1 MSSWTIYGANGS
13 VKAVVKELE
22 LHDEWMAECFLTITV
37 NSATPIDFEV
47 GDYID
52 YRDERYTINYDPSVL
67 KKARRGTY
75 GEGFTYENIK
85 FVAVQ
90 DEVVRC
96 DFNDIVLSDNQMHYT
111 QLPTF
116 PFYCETVDDLLD
128 RIQAN
133 LEDLYPGG
141 WTLISPDLDKD
152 RQRGMC
158 VGREEDFVDAYNR
171 YIGGGTFTYEKTGVA
186 LTADNNTCWDALK
199 WVNEQ
204 FDLNFVVRGR
214 VIIVGTTG
222 AVIGNRFRYGKGEGL
237 YEVEKISDSEQKI
250 ITRLRGYGAET
261 NLPDR
266 YYSERNARPCF
277 YVSELDPAASTP
289 QVISVLIDNNKFNNV
304 FTEIID
310 EVYGSMKIAIGEC
323 EMDGIEFSAGFELV
337 NGEGGCTTRMLIGAT
352 GSVIIA
358 DEEIPTNPQSTIDA
372 LKAAM
377 VLGSKIIFNSGVNK
391 KYVDSRHI
399 TASST
404 GLPDNMSVNRLMLPG
419 FPSKSLAEW
428 VEDHMDNEKVAA
440 IVAEGFTFSEE
451 VNRPYIDS
459 PYKEIYGIRPA
470 SIYFDGTND
479 NDDIHPSIEGMT
491 WEGRN
496 VDEVVDATQ
505 IDDNGVLAEDATE
518 AEKTFTITI
527 PMAGFTLPDLISD
540 DSSIDM
546 KNGMCGARSFKI
558 KSVKKNENER
568 DWDCTCWRTYDDTLK
583 LYFPYI
589 DFQISP
595 HDNFVLT
602 GIELPDSYIDAASEK
617 LFFATVDAL
626 KANHA
631 PRYTFQPRID
641 EIWMKRQDD
650 IAKSSHGAIA
660 SLHDTL
666 KSGDLFSFADEDL
679 GITAQIIIDILTIK
693 ENGNNGIPTYEV
705 TLREEKVVSALDK
718 RLDKITSVVSGVG
731 GGLSGRQYSGMIALE
746 GSELFLSKFYDDVA
760 QGVIGFLKGVWFGTK
775 QWFID
780 GSGNANLYNT
790 TVNGLLKA
798 WNAVINNVRST
809 NYTGD
814 GMMDSGWRITNEYEG
829 NNSKATFDY
838 LYIRKKAIFEELE
851 IRKLSHIGG
860 NFCLSGA
867 SGRVWK
873 VDYFD
878 ASGNVLGYDVHVVPW
893 TLGGRIMNLFTKN
906 PTILNKFLGKERKIQ
921 RRLTDAERLRVATIR
936 VYMFTDDGSTET
948 MANWTVGAQ
957 ARCQQFNVEKQM
969 EFDGSSW
976 KGVKDGNTYWY
987 RLVSAV
993 GEQKMEDGLNHEWI
1007 EFRVDQSKEGTAYE
1021 WADALSDFPSV
1032 GDVFVQ
1038 MGHRTR
1044 ADQSNIIML
1053 ETANADSPAIKMYA
1067 GVNWWTYGGK
1077 EVAVMSPDG
1086 WKVSANRFEWTTSYG
1101 EKFRQTVD
1109 RGAWVNI
1116 PVDENNKRRCYF
1128 NDVVSH
1134 NGCLWRCIVAE
1145 GTYTTDEPSDSS
1157 TAWIKEVSAGIAP
1170 YVSLSEQIVSIPCE
1184 KDSTATAAVSK
1195 TVVVKL
1201 MVSNLEATI
1210 TGVTLTGADAHVYK
1224 SGNNIV
1230 ISFAAGASVENKNY
1244 TVAVTGDLNGNHY
1257 EAENTLGVYAAIKGN
1272 DGFEISAAPD
1282 VFIWNQA
1289 ETAPY
1294 PINIDKSETGN
1305 SSTLITVTNDGVAQP
1320 FTITNVTASGKN
1332 ASGQATTVVATY
1344 SNVSHR
1350 VWVTSIANDTEQ
1362 GQIQIT
1368 VRYNG
1373 TATKTL
1379 VLQFYCN
1386 LLGTWKEWVVGDTKT
1401 EVAERMRFDI
1411 CDETGAVIG
1420 TSTLANYVKS
1430 SSQSTATLSK
1440 QTADLATEDAR
1451 LQSELNTTKTTLE
1464 HSIEDA
1470 ETTLNA
1476 AIQSSA
1482 TTLNNKIDSTKTEL
1496 EGDISSTDSALRT
1509 AINTAKTELEGD
1521 VNTVSTN
1528 LATYEQSN
1536 DRAVAALTTRVSN
1549 SETAITNTN
1558 TRVDTA
1564 EGSIQT
1570 ISSELET
1577 VDGKFGNYYT
1587 KVETSDL
1594 VSQRISTATQ
1604 GMVTTSNFQQTASSF
1619 SLVTET
1625 TAQGYANT
1633 AESNAKNAAQGYA
1646 NTAENN
1652 AKTAAQGYADDA
1664 EDNIKDALKSKT
1676 GIDIDGTAGSIV
1688 MYADKVTFKDSH
1700 NNGSIYFDNDDNEFK
1715 FIGKIQANGGFD
1727 ISTTTANS
1735 NFNVDVTG
1743 TASISADGGTTIG
1756 KYGNTTTTIRGK
1768 YVSIDGST
1776 SVSVSGNTTFNNQ
1789 ATFDGQVNLNSSA
1802 YRKVTI
1808 NGVTYTVKIGD
1819 RLCRQASG
1827 TISSLDEIV
1836 MATGN
1841 ITLPSVSDYKHITIV
1856 NGTSSSIRITGSN
1869 LNGYSGSR
1877 YVNVEKYETI
1887 ECFYGGSGWVVGYI
1901 SRSAVN

>member
-1 MSSWTIYGANGS
+1 MLPRVYMNIYDKDDRTLFASVPITKDAVHEEEMMVSNFVRLSWYGKKRKTLPVGAYVVPFDDGVRYRLFDPYIPRSEKYGKFKYEPEFQHPVMWLGRIPFIHLEGDTTSWDTAIKRYDWTYSGPPTTIA
-13 VKAVVKELE
+13 AR
-22 LHDEWMAECFLTITV
+22 MAEYINWLSSVVPSF
-37 NSATPIDFEV
+37 
-47 GDYID
+47 GDEFG
-52 YRDERYTINYDPSVL
+52 R
-67 KKARRGTY
+67 
-75 GEGFTYENIK
+75 
-85 FVAVQ
+85 
-90 DEVVRC
+90 
-96 DFNDIVLSDNQMHYT
+96 
-111 QLPTF
+111 
-116 PFYCETVDDLLD
+116 
-128 RIQAN
+128 
-133 LEDLYPGG
+133 G
-141 WTLISPDLDKD
+141 WTARVNGDLPPN
-152 RQRGMC
+152 
-158 VGREEDFVDAYNR
+158 A
-171 YIGGGTFTYEKTGVA
+171 
-186 LTADNNTCWDALK
+186 TCSFATLDILSA
-199 WVNEQ
+199 
-204 FDLNFVVRGR
+204 
-214 VIIVGTTG
+214 
-222 AVIGNRFRYGKGEGL
+222 A
-237 YEVEKISDSEQKI
+237 
-250 ITRLRGYGAET
+250 AEM
-261 NLPDR
+261 
-266 YYSERNARPCF
+266 A
-277 YVSELDPAASTP
+277 
-289 QVISVLIDNNKFNNV
+289 NKF
-304 FTEIID
+304 
-310 EVYGSMKIAIGEC
+310 EC
-323 EMDGIEFSAGFELV
+323 EYHFDFQSRMFLFGKVDW
-337 NGEGGCTTRMLIGAT
+337 NKYGG
-352 GSVIIA
+352 
-358 DEEIPTNPQSTIDA
+358 
-372 LKAAM
+372 
-377 VLGSKIIFNSGVNK
+377 
-391 KYVDSRHI
+391 
-399 TASST
+399 
-404 GLPDNMSVNRLMLPG
+404 
-419 FPSKSLAEW
+419 
-428 VEDHMDNEKVAA
+428 
-440 IVAEGFTFSEE
+440 
-451 VNRPYIDS
+451 S
-459 PYKEIYGIRPA
+459 PYE
-470 SIYFDGTND
+470 
-479 NDDIHPSIEGMT
+479 
-491 WEGRN
+491 
-496 VDEVVDATQ
+496 
-505 IDDNGVLAEDATE
+505 
-518 AEKTFTITI
+518 
-527 PMAGFTLPDLISD
+527 
-540 DSSIDM
+540 
-546 KNGMCGARSFKI
+546 
-558 KSVKKNENER
+558 
-568 DWDCTCWRTYDDTLK
+568 
-583 LYFPYI
+583 
-589 DFQISP
+589 
-595 HDNFVLT
+595 
-602 GIELPDSYIDAASEK
+602 
-617 LFFATVDAL
+617 
-626 KANHA
+626 
-631 PRYTFQPRID
+631 
-641 EIWMKRQDD
+641 
-650 IAKSSHGAIA
+650 
-660 SLHDTL
+660 L
-666 KSGDLFSFADEDL
+666 KSGDNVGVVSVSESKEPFANCFVVNGGTKNLSKLDGEGGYVQVNQRLTLDEERFPDSIIDTRDDEDEPIL
-679 GITAQIIIDILTIK
+679 VRQLVFDDIYPKLDLYIYRPRERKCWFITSDGQRVEDEDRGILDPTDNKKYKYYSKWYVRLAYKKNDEWVDYELTEERMIKDKKPMLSFEVNPDYHTYDSALAGKDFEVVYFDEERHETEDNVNDEDFIAYKGDYRIEFYEDSNNVIIPTTSVDGVCPKGDYDPDEHNNRASMYNVVVDDAYKEVAREELYDEAMRTIRKLRSDLNSYSFPSNPLVFKDYDPRLYIGQTVVYDDGQDLNGGESYRLETHIRKLTTRIDKPYIQIIVVGNEKRKGAVSTMKDQIDTFISGGYGGGG
-693 ENGNNGIPTYEV
+693 GN
-705 TLREEKVVSALDK
+705 
-718 RLDKITSVVSGVG
+718 GVG
-731 GGLSGRQYSGMIALE
+731 GTTLTEEQFEQLVATYGEKY
-746 GSELFLSKFYDDVA
+746 FLSKLHDDVA
-760 QGVIGFLKGVWFGTK
+760 KGVIGFLKGIWFGTK
-775 QWFID
+775 QWYID
-780 GSGNANLYNT
+780 GNGNANLYNT

-798 WNAVINNVRST
+798 WNAIINNVRST

-936 VYMFTDDGSTET
+936 VYMYNDDGSTET
-948 MANWTVGAQ
+948 MGNWTVGAQ

-976 KGVKDGNTYWY
+976 KGVKVGNTYWY

-993 GEQKMEDGLNHEWI
+993 GEQSMEDGLNHEWI

-1053 ETANADSPAIKMYA
+1053 ETANEDSPAIKMYA
-1067 GVNWWTYGGK
+1067 GVDWWTYDGK

-1109 RGAWVNI
+1109 RGVWVNI
-1116 PVDENNKRRCYF
+1116 PVDSSGKRRCYF

-1134 NGCLWRCIVAE
+1134 NGCLWRCIVQE

-1170 YVSLSEQIVSIPCE
+1170 YVSLSEQIVSVPCE
-1184 KDSTATAAVSK
+1184 KDGTATSAVTK

-1210 TGVTLTGADAHVYK
+1210 TGVTLTGADANVYK

-1230 ISFAAGASVENKNY
+1230 ISFAAGASVTNKNY
-1244 TVAVTGDLNGNHY
+1244 TVAVTGDINGNHY

-1272 DGFEISAAPD
+1272 DGFEISASPD

-1289 ETAPY
+1289 ETDPY

-1344 SNVSHR
+1344 SKISHR

-1430 SSQSTATLSK
+1430 SSKSTATLSK
-1440 QTADLATEDAR
+1440 QTAALATEDAR
-1451 LQSELNTTKTTLE
+1451 LQEELNTTKTTLE

-1570 ISSELET
+1570 LNSTVSSQGQSISALNTRVSTAEGNITTVSQNIQT
-1577 VDGKFGNYYT
+1577 VDGKFSNYST
-1587 KVETSDL
+1587 TT
-1594 VSQRISTATQ
+1594 QTAT
-1604 GMVTTSNFQQTASSF
+1604 MISNAVSGLASKSYVNQTASS
-1619 SLVTET
+1619 LELGVK
-1625 TAQGYANT
+1625 QYADGKADS
-1633 AESNAKNAAQGYA
+1633 AESNAKSASQGYA
-1646 NTAENN
+1646 NSAEKS
-1652 AKTAAQGYADDA
+1652 AKGYADG
-1664 EDNIKDALKSKT
+1664 KDSSLRTEISKT
-1676 GIDIDGTAGSIV
+1676 GIVLDGNSSRIDLYGDKINFYKSSSGGASSSNKANISYDLSYGGYYFDGKIYSLGGANISGGDIGMSGGDVDIHGSEVSLDSNSTITIESQAGTLFDGPETHDGSVEFNARVDFDAKTYCNNDLEI
-1688 MYADKVTFKDSH
+1688 KDELKIT
-1700 NNGSIYFDNDDNEFK
+1700 NGGSKYLRIYFDSS
-1715 FIGKIQANGGFD
+1715 G
-1727 ISTTTANS
+1727 
-1735 NFNVDVTG
+1735 NVCLTG
-1743 TASISADGGTTIG
+1743 TFEHPSARYKLVVD
-1756 KYGNTTTTIRGK
+1756 
-1768 YVSIDGST
+1768 
-1776 SVSVSGNTTFNNQ
+1776 
-1789 ATFDGQVNLNSSA
+1789 
-1802 YRKVTI
+1802 
-1808 NGVTYTVKIGD
+1808 
-1819 RLCRQASG
+1819 
-1827 TISSLDEIV
+1827 SL
-1836 MATGN
+1836 
-1841 ITLPSVSDYKHITIV
+1841 
-1856 NGTSSSIRITGSN
+1856 
-1869 LNGYSGSR
+1869 
-1877 YVNVEKYETI
+1877 
-1887 ECFYGGSGWVVGYI
+1887 GYI
-1901 SRSAVN
+1901 KLSN